1 MDLGQNY
8 TQFVDDVESG
18 EFDNFLS
25 KRKRAKMKATR
36 NRIKE
41 LRKGGM
47 RLKDAIIQ
55 AQKEAIDR
63 RKGMRPAIGRPLVG
77 PAIGR
82 RVAVSQRRDS
92 KPINLSKRPLLLDK
106 KLTTTEVDEN
116 GIDENVVVDELSAT
130 PTSATATMDDL
141 DVSVD
146 GVNTD
151 TTDKKED
158 FLTKYKTLLMV
169 GGALVVGYF
178 VFKKFGAKG
187 K

>member
-25 KRKRAKMKATR
+25 KKKRAKMKATR

-41 LRKGGM
+41 LRRGGM

-55 AQKEAIDR
+55 ASKENVDR
-63 RKGMRPAIGRPLVG
+63 RKGVRPITAQ
-77 PAIGR
+77 
-82 RVAVSQRRDS
+82 RVAVSQRPMNQKAIS
-92 KPINLSKRPLLLDK
+92 LSKRPLMLDK
-106 KLTTTEVDEN
+106 KLKSTKELDEN

-130 PTSATATMDDL
+130 ETSPTTATIDDL

-146 GVNTD
+146 GVD
-151 TTDKKED
+151 TDKKEG

-169 GGALVVGYF
+169 GGALAVGYF